1 MMRKH
6 THTHKC
12 VCDCKMW
19 FISFGE
25 DISVGPCESPLR
37 AGEAV
42 TSNEFCLSKQVK
54 LQRMQSPRCY
64 LLLLKGTETAQCQG
78 KRHSLLTCVLLFPN
92 RREYSHLMFTSLLEI
107 LEVTPVMY
115 LGTLYCPFWSFDG
128 DQVTARVTCSYCLS
142 APPGPW
148 LLEGSSGPGLAER
161 QMGKSQNESPFKV
174 Q

>member
-1 MMRKH
+1 
-6 THTHKC
+6 
-12 VCDCKMW
+12 MW

-92 RREYSHLMFTSLLEI
+92 RREYSHLMLTSLLEI

-128 DQVTARVTCSYCLS
+128 DQVTALVTCSYCLS